1 MTATKN
7 PIIGTTSIEE
17 DPISGELYLT
27 FPDEIAEAV
36 GMQDWEYVNW
46 DINEDGTVTIT
57 KADTVTITKADTP
70 GGDEADHF

>member
-1 MTATKN
+1 MTVTKD

-46 DINEDGTVTIT
+46 DVNEDGTVTIT
-57 KADTVTITKADTP
+57 KADVR

>member
-1 MTATKN
+1 MTATPD

-27 FPDEIAEAV
+27 FPDEIADAV
-36 GMQDWEYVNW
+36 GMKDWEYVNW

-57 KADTVTITKADTP
+57 KADTP